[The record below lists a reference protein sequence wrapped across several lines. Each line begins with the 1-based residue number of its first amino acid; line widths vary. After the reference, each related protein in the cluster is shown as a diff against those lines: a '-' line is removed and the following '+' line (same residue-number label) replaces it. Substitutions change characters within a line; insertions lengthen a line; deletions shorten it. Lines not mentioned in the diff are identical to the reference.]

1 VQTISL
7 AMKIDRK
14 MKMQLNMMKKKE
26 KKRKKRRVFLLKKI
40 SKTLIEMVSDLYG
53 QILLI
58 RE

>member
-1 VQTISL
+1 
-7 AMKIDRK
+7 MKKDRK

-40 SKTLIEMVSDLYG
+40 SKTLIEMVSDLYD